1 MLEKWLREL
10 QASSRKANRE
20 VGQDKNEQELR
31 GRRVRWRMS
40 DYTEVTGILVEL
52 LFQSWL
58 LSNSDSS
65 HVTAHFETF
74 SVFVGAEPG
83 QIKSL

>member
-1 MLEKWLREL
+1 
-10 QASSRKANRE
+10 
-20 VGQDKNEQELR
+20 
-31 GRRVRWRMS
+31 MS